1 MRVFD
6 ILASCMLIIVLIPLF
21 LIISLIIFLSFDGP
35 ILHFS
40 KRVGRF
46 NENFMMPKFRTMKLS
61 SPDIATHLLENP
73 EKFVTPIG
81 SILRRYSLDELP
93 QLYSIFVGRMSFV
106 GPRPALHNQED
117 LIELRTS
124 LNIHKIRPGLTG
136 LAQINGRD
144 EISIDKKV
152 ELDYY
157 YLQNKSFLLDL
168 KIIFLT
174 FFKVFKKSNISH

>member
-144 EISIDKKV
+144 EISIKRKV
-152 ELDYY
+152 ELDYEY
-157 YLQNKSFLLDL
+157 SLNKSFFFDL
-168 KIIFLT
+168 GILIRT
-174 FFKVFKKSNISH
+174 FSKVTKKNNITH